1 MIFSPKGRPIL
12 RRAFAIGLL
21 LAGTVVSVQAQW
33 LKHRD
38 PTIPRASDGKPN
50 LTAPAPRFN
59 GKPDLTGVWEAERTS
74 ADEYGKALGPGFSQL
89 QVDFN
94 DVTKHVINA
103 FWGVKPGEE
112 PFTQEGVAAFRQ
124 RQGQAPGTLSDCLP
138 AALPANLFVL
148 WFKMIQTP
156 GEIVVI
162 PGTGDP
168 PRQIYTDGR
177 SLPRDPEPSWTGHS
191 VAVWQ
196 GDTLVVETIGIHT
209 MAALDAFGHPRSDQM
224 RITERYNRRDFG
236 HIDLEIAFD
245 DPKYYTRPFDI
256 KTTLKLVAD
265 SDVLDYV
272 CAENEKDRAHY
283 KK

>member
-1 MIFSPKGRPIL
+1 ML

-21 LAGTVVSVQAQW
+21 LVGTVVSVQAQW
-33 LKHRD
+33 LNHRD
-38 PTIPRASDGKPN
+38 PRIPRTADGKPN
-50 LTAPAPRFN
+50 LAAPAPRFN
-59 GKPDLTGVWEAERTS
+59 GKPDLSGVWEAERTS
-74 ADEYGKALGPGFSQL
+74 ADEYGKGLGPGFSQL

-112 PFTQEGVAAFRQ
+112 PFTPEGVAAFRQ

-138 AALPANLFVL
+138 AGLPANLFVL
-148 WFKMIQTP
+148 WFKMIQAP

-191 VAVWQ
+191 VGAWQ
-196 GDTLVVETIGIHT
+196 GDTLVVDTLGIHT
-209 MAALDAFGHPRSDQM
+209 KAALDAFGHPRSEQM
-224 RITERYNRRDFG
+224 RITERYHRRDFG
-236 HIDLEIAFD
+236 HIDLEVAFD

-256 KTTLKLVAD
+256 KTTLRLVAD

-272 CAENEKDRAHY
+272 CSENERDRAHF